1 MRLQVVTA
9 RLAFLLGCA
18 WSPALVHAQATPDVS
33 AEATPAAAPGDIIV
47 TAQRRSQS
55 IQTVPIAITALSGDQ
70 LGNKGVTNANQLGQI
85 VPNLQINSAM
95 GDTQPN
101 FALRGVSVANEYNP
115 NQVSPIGVYID
126 DVNMVN
132 RVGQGGGLY
141 DLQRVEVLRGPQGT
155 LFGRNTTGGAINFI
169 TNTPTLSGNRGYA
182 EAGYGNFNTFKAQGA
197 LETTMVEDELGFRVA
212 ATYEKGDGKFR
223 NIYPGQPDAGS
234 VDSLQ
239 VRGTLHIR
247 PGAGPLD
254 IVIKAYASRA
264 NGTQQP
270 IKGLAATAAPGFFE
284 INENRIGQNRT
295 RQYGTS
301 AKISYEL
308 SPRLSFTSITAIGN
322 GLLDA
327 AFDAD
332 GSPLDILDLQQK
344 AKFDQFSEEA
354 RFNYEGKAVKAV
366 AGVFYGWDKTVSDN
380 GFDIG
385 SAIAPGVDGGFFQH
399 FRQVRRT
406 YAVFGQTDVNLTPRL
421 VATIGLRY
429 SADRSA
435 YDDGYAYL
443 FMGAFGGTRTPLFTT
458 VPCTTGVGTCPYDAN
473 ARYAIKGRNNALTG
487 RAALTYTFDSG
498 TLLYASYNRG
508 YRSGAFNG
516 GGYTNSAG
524 ITYIKPEYVNA
535 YEIGAKGRFLDR
547 RLSLALAAFYY
558 DYQNQQ
564 LQDTRPGPVSF
575 LLNAPKSESYGF
587 EGEATYRASSRFS
600 VNASVGYLHATYK
613 ELTLSGTNLA
623 GNDLPFAPRWTAQ
636 GGFDWAPLDIAG
648 GPLTFSPNLNYV
660 SRQFFS
666 PFNAVNAAGG
676 AQVNSELQQGA
687 YVKVNGAITWTRGNV
702 TLRAWVQNLLQEKT
716 LAYGLD
722 LRGAGF
728 PFNYLV
734 PAQPRTYGGSVR
746 FTF

>member
-1 MRLQVVTA
+1 MRLPVVTT
-9 RLAFLLGCA
+9 RLALLLGCA
-18 WSPALVHAQATPDVS
+18 SSPALVHAQATAPD
-33 AEATPAAAPGDIIV
+33 APAAATPAPAPGDIIV

-55 IQTVPIAITALSGDQ
+55 IQTVPIAITALSGSQ
-70 LGNKGVTNANQLGQI
+70 LSDKGVTNANQLGQI

-197 LETTMVEDELGFRVA
+197 IETTMVEDELGFRVA

-270 IKGLAATAAPGFFE
+270 IKGLAATAAPGFFQ
-284 INENRIGQNRT
+284 INENRIGENRT

-301 AKISYEL
+301 AKIAYEL

-366 AGVFYGWDKTVSDN
+366 AGVFYGWDKTIVDN

-406 YAVFGQTDVNLTPRL
+406 YAVFGQTDVNLTPKL

-443 FMGAFGGTRTPLFTT
+443 FMGSFGGTRTPLFTT

-473 ARYAIKGRNNALTG
+473 ARYGIKGRNNALTG

-498 TLLYASYNRG
+498 TCSMPATTVAIAPARSTAAATPIRPGSPTSTRNTSTPMKSAPRAASSIANWPSRLPRSITITRTSSCRTRG
-508 YRSGAFNG
+508 PARSR
-516 GGYTNSAG
+516 SC
-524 ITYIKPEYVNA
+524 
-535 YEIGAKGRFLDR
+535 
-547 RLSLALAAFYY
+547 S
-558 DYQNQQ
+558 
-564 LQDTRPGPVSF
+564 TRPSRKAMASKAKRPI
-575 LLNAPKSESYGF
+575 APL
-587 EGEATYRASSRFS
+587 RASRSTPRSAIFTPPTRNSRCPAPTLPATTCPS
-600 VNASVGYLHATYK
+600 RRAGPRRAASTGRRS
-613 ELTLSGTNLA
+613 TLPA
-623 GNDLPFAPRWTAQ
+623 GR
-636 GGFDWAPLDIAG
+636 
-648 GPLTFSPNLNYV
+648 
-660 SRQFFS
+660 
-666 PFNAVNAAGG
+666 
-676 AQVNSELQQGA
+676 
-687 YVKVNGAITWTRGNV
+687 
-702 TLRAWVQNLLQEKT
+702 
-716 LAYGLD
+716 
-722 LRGAGF
+722 
-728 PFNYLV
+728 
-734 PAQPRTYGGSVR
+734 
-746 FTF
+746 